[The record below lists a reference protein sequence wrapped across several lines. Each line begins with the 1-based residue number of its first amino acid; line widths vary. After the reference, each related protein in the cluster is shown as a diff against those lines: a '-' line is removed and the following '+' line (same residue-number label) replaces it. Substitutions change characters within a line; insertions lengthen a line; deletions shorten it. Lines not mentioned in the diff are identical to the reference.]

1 MARRLCLLRD
11 VTVLDAKVTLTCS
24 SKSSDPHASSFLL
37 KILNY
42 AKAALRP
49 FDTLSTFCLTSLPL
63 RRDADRGAPS
73 PDERCKFIRA
83 VQQWRLRR
91 QQRQPVWVQQHE
103 QCSGR
108 GGIILLLLQRR
119 KEQVCSSSEKLRRL
133 QWRDK
138 GEGLFIPCSSCVRER
153 ARRGLATLG
162 PLSCAPAVYPCKNE
176 PWLLAYAES
185 FTSEFSSAVRDSG
198 LSVSGWGNRVA
209 PVAVLRFSSLLAAI
223 GQTDIQW

>member
-1 MARRLCLLRD
+1 MARHLCLLRD

-42 AKAALRP
+42 AKAAFRP
-49 FDTLSTFCLTSLPL
+49 FDTSSTFCLTSLPL

-73 PDERCKFIRA
+73 PDERCKFVRA
-83 VQQWRLRR
+83 VQQWRLHR

-103 QCSGR
+103 QCAGR
-108 GGIILLLLQRR
+108 GGILLLQR
-119 KEQVCSSSEKLRRL
+119 QVCSSSEKLRRL
-133 QWRDK
+133 QWRNK

-153 ARRGLATLG
+153 ARGGLATLG

-185 FTSEFSSAVRDSG
+185 FTSEFSTAMRYSG
-198 LSVSGWGNRVA
+198 LSVFGWEKRVA